1 MLSQIRHWLGKER
14 TYVLVGSLMVTGL
27 LSLVLNIT
35 ASDEEWSLTAQTLLV
50 IAFLGIGTW
59 IIAGRLSA
67 ETRLRFLFTIIPAL
81 GLGLLSIIVPG
92 EFFALIIGLAFG
104 WLLAA
109 QFLMRN
115 RIPREYKDAIKAL
128 RRADYTEAARH
139 VTQLIKQEPENLN
152 HYQFRAEMYRL
163 DGKMSKAIKDYEKI
177 NSIRP
182 DSPVGYNGLSEVYL
196 QQSQYDLALKNAR
209 EALKR
214 EPDLWVAPYNL
225 GMIEDRLQDSQN
237 VIEHLSMALK
247 SGLPD
252 SRHRLL
258 TYLWLAR
265 AHYRLGDETT
275 ADEVL
280 IKLRQERKGLGEW
293 SIIMDEDAASTL
305 RAVLEDDI
313 KLARRAIEDKKDAD
327 ALFNGDAV

>member
-1 MLSQIRHWLGKER
+1 MLRQLSHWLGKER
-14 TYVLVGSLMVTGL
+14 TYVLVGSLIVTGL
-27 LSLVLNIT
+27 LSLVLNLT
-35 ASDEEWSLTAQTLLV
+35 ASDEEWSLTVQTLLV
-50 IAFLGIGTW
+50 IVFLGIGTW
-59 IIAGRLSA
+59 IIAARLSA

-81 GLGLLSIIVPG
+81 GLGLLALMVPG
-92 EFFALIIGLAFG
+92 EFFALMVGLAFG

-115 RIPREYKDAIKAL
+115 RMPPEYKEAIKAL
-128 RRADYTEAARH
+128 RKGDYQSAAKH

-163 DGKMSKAIKDYEKI
+163 DGKMTKAIKDYEKI
-177 NSIRP
+177 NTIRP

-196 QQSQYDLALKNAR
+196 QQSQFDLALENAR

-225 GMIEDRLQDSQN
+225 GMIEDRLRDSEN
-237 VIEHLSMALK
+237 VIEYLGMALK
-247 SGLPD
+247 RGLPD

-275 ADEVL
+275 ANEVL
-280 IKLRQERKGLGEW
+280 GKLRQERKGLGEW
-293 SIIMDEDAASTL
+293 SIIINEDEAATL
-305 RAVLEDDI
+305 RAVLEEDI
-313 KLARRAIEDKKDAD
+313 ELARHAIEDKKNAET
-327 ALFNGDAV
+327 LFNGDAV

>member
-1 MLSQIRHWLGKER
+1 MLRQLNHWLGKER
-14 TYVLVGSLMVTGL
+14 TYVLVGSLIATGL

-35 ASDEEWSLTAQTLLV
+35 ASDEEWSLTVQTLLV
-50 IAFLGIGTW
+50 IVFLGIGTW

-67 ETRLRFLFTIIPAL
+67 EPRLRFLFTIIPAM
-81 GLGLLSIIVPG
+81 GLGLLALIVPG
-92 EFFALIIGLAFG
+92 ELFALVIGLAFG

-115 RIPREYKDAIKAL
+115 RTPREYKDAIKAL
-128 RRADYTEAARH
+128 RRADYKEAAKH

-182 DSPVGYNGLSEVYL
+182 DSPIGYNGLSEVYL
-196 QQSQYDLALKNAR
+196 QQAQYDLALENAR

-237 VIEHLSMALK
+237 VIEHLGMALK

-265 AHYRLGDETT
+265 AHYRLGDKMT
-275 ADEVL
+275 ANEVL
-280 IKLRQERKGLGEW
+280 TKLRQERRGLGEW
-293 SIIMDEDAASTL
+293 SIVMDEDEASTL

-313 KLARRAIEDKKDAD
+313 KLARRAIEDKKNAEV
-327 ALFNGDAV
+327 LFNGDAV